1 MNSDNQIN
9 EPILFNP
16 LKHHIGFI
24 REFTV
29 NETNDTKNDFQNCIK
44 KLKHLG
50 NSVMDVYTGSL
61 NISNIGKEVGEFLER
76 KILLISGSSHY
87 RMVPN
92 GH

>member
-9 EPILFNP
+9 EPFLFNP

-29 NETNDTKNDFQNCIK
+29 NETDDTRNDFQDCIR

-50 NSVMDVYTGSL
+50 TSVMDVYAGSL
-61 NISNIGKEVGEFLER
+61 THIAGLAYKSREKAVNNPIFINNL
-76 KILLISGSSHY
+76 
-87 RMVPN
+87 
-92 GH
+92 